1 MPRSPSPKRVDNNL
15 DRRDKLEAYG
25 INVDRGCDLPAAL
38 TEHVST
44 VINAPYRPDAVPSPN
59 AKQLVQ
65 RRRNAALQS
74 ERNGIKQIAPFLGFT
89 GEVEGTPGLTL
100 DPLLAT
106 KDGLALHGFF
116 LPSAPN
122 PAIVAT
128 WKALSQPQPDVCTGY
143 VTRRDA
149 ETVSPPC
156 AAAFTTHEEDI
167 LDRYRLS
174 QFLHFPFLTM
184 QYKAANANETLRHA
198 QNQAARD
205 GAVAVNYIHEFYL
218 AAYQRPPSVVD
229 THHVSVTCDMELCEL
244 WMHWRDSQSHH
255 MELLSSSSMRDYDA
269 MLHLRGQLRNVRD
282 WALGPRLQS
291 IKAALPEFAASQ
303 SRGDYPSL
311 PAPSTTA
318 QSDSASV
325 SSYPCIL
332 PVASRFAFNAP
343 PTPHSIHSE
352 PSKGS
357 KRRRY
362 GSDNND
368 DTRSEAC

>member
-1 MPRSPSPKRVDNNL
+1 MPRTPSPKRIDNSL

-38 TEHVST
+38 VEHIST
-44 VINAPYRPDAVPSPN
+44 VIEAPRELDAVPSPN

-74 ERNGIKQIAPFLGFT
+74 ERNGITQIAPFLGFI
-89 GEVEGTPGLTL
+89 GEVEGTPGLAL
-100 DPLLAT
+100 DPLLVT
-106 KDGLALHGFF
+106 KQDLALHSFF

-122 PAIVAT
+122 PAVVTT

-149 ETVSPPC
+149 ETVSLPC
-156 AAAFTTHEEDI
+156 AAAFTADEEAI

-205 GAVAVNYIHEFYL
+205 GAVAVNYLYEFYL
-218 AAYQRPPSVVD
+218 AAYKRPLSAVD
-229 THHVSVTCDMELCEL
+229 THHVSVTCDMEHCEL
-244 WMHWRDSQSHH
+244 WMHWRDGQSHY
-255 MELLSSSSMRDYDA
+255 MELVSSHSMRDYNA
-269 MLHLRGQLRNVRD
+269 MLQLRGQLRNVRD

-291 IKAALPEFAASQ
+291 IKTALPDFAASQ
-303 SRGDYPSL
+303 SLGDYPIL
-311 PAPSTTA
+311 PTPSTTS
-318 QSDSASV
+318 QYDSASM
-325 SSYPCIL
+325 SSHPRIL
-332 PVASRFAFNAP
+332 PPTLGFA
-343 PTPHSIHSE
+343 PTPRTIQSE
-352 PSKGS
+352 PSKAS

-362 GSDNND
+362 AGDDNS
-368 DTRSEAC
+368 DTRSEAG